1 MGETAMS
8 RKSLAMDVRWLTYEE
23 YCKPGLSL
31 GCLSAMMLCFPL
43 SSVIWA
49 GIIYTTVWLVR

>member
-1 MGETAMS
+1 MS

>member
-1 MGETAMS
+1 MS
-8 RKSLAMDVRWLTYEE
+8 RNTLAMDVRWFAAYDED
-23 YCKPGLSL
+23 CKPGLSL

-49 GIIYTTVWLVR
+49 GIIYTAVWLVR